1 MKKYIEKINT
11 SSYNDYFKNKSTSDE
26 VKKNSTTVFEKLGI
40 LLDESYLNF
49 LIQINGFGLNGL
61 NFYGT
66 KKQSELY
73 VLGALEENEFWRA
86 ELRRFDKYYIVGD
99 GDGDMEFYCCD
110 PLTKR
115 YIVFDKATD
124 MKYDTFNSFQEFMD
138 ELIKIYV

>member
-11 SSYNDYFKNKSTSDE
+11 SSYDDYSKNKSTSDE
-26 VKKNSTTVFEKLGI
+26 VKKFSTTVFEKLGI

-49 LIQINGFGLNGL
+49 LIQINGFELNGL

-66 KKQSELY
+66 KGQPDLY
-73 VLGALEENEFWRA
+73 IQGALEVNRFWRA
-86 ELRRFDKYYIVGD
+86 ELRRFEKYYIVGD
-99 GDGDMEFYCCD
+99 GDMEFYCYD

-124 MKYDTFNSFQEFMD
+124 MKYDTFNSFQELMD
-138 ELIKIYV
+138 ELIKIYT